1 MGGGGGKQEVQHL
14 QEAPLLSKAPW
25 HLRIPIYQKVYNFFF
40 FFFGGRPGSQ
50 TLKDTWDLEGTKEGS
65 GGSYGRSALVADMVT
80 EHSGV
85 GECP

>member
-40 FFFGGRPGSQ
+40 FFLEVGLGAKH
-50 TLKDTWDLEGTKEGS
+50 LKIHGT
-65 GGSYGRSALVADMVT
+65 
-80 EHSGV
+80 
-85 GECP
+85 